1 MSERDPSHPADSA
14 PDHRESAGTPGPWAG
29 IGEWDPFATHPVKE
43 SVRAGDAVLRVGDRV
58 RLVPKPGGDIWDLA
72 LRGRTAV
79 IESIEVDFE
88 DTVHL
93 AVVVDDDP
101 GRDLGLDR
109 QVGHRFFYKL
119 DDVEPVSGEEAT

>member
-1 MSERDPSHPADSA
+1 MSERDPW
-14 PDHRESAGTPGPWAG
+14 EG

-43 SVRAGDAVLRVGDRV
+43 SVRTGAGTIKVGDRV
-58 RLVPKPGGDIWDLA
+58 RLAPKGNADIMDIA
-72 LRGRTAV
+72 LRGKTAV

-88 DTVHL
+88 DVVHL
-93 AVVVDDDP
+93 AVVIDDDP

-119 DDVEPVSGEEAT
+119 DDVEPVDAEGPGT

>member
-1 MSERDPSHPADSA
+1 MR
-14 PDHRESAGTPGPWAG
+14 T
-29 IGEWDPFATHPVKE
+29 
-43 SVRAGDAVLRVGDRV
+43 GDGVLRVGDRV
-58 RLVPKPGGDIWDLA
+58 RLVPKGGADIWDLA

-93 AVVVDDDP
+93 AVVIDDDP

-119 DDVEPVSGEEAT
+119 DDVEPVSEEDAG

>member
-1 MSERDPSHPADSA
+1 MSERD
-14 PDHRESAGTPGPWAG
+14 PWAG

-43 SVRAGDAVLRVGDRV
+43 SVRTADGELRVGDRV
-58 RLVPKPGGDIWDLA
+58 RLVPKGGADIWDLA

-88 DTVHL
+88 DVVHL

-109 QVGHRFFYKL
+109 QVRHRVFYRL
-119 DDVEPVSGEEAT
+119 DDVEPADAPGEDAP

>member
-1 MSERDPSHPADSA
+1 MSERDPW
-14 PDHRESAGTPGPWAG
+14 EG

-43 SVRAGDAVLRVGDRV
+43 SVRTGDAVLRVGDRV
-58 RLVPKPGGDIWDLA
+58 RLVPKAGGDIWDLA

-93 AVVVDDDP
+93 AVVIDDDP

-119 DDVEPVSGEEAT
+119 DDVEPVAAEGEAE